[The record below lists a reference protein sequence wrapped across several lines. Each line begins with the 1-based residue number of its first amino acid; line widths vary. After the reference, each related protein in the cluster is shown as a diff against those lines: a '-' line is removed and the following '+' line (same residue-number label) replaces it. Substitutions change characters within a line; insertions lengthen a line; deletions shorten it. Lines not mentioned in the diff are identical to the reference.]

1 MEEKNVTAEEIVET
15 AATDNAIIEDAT
27 MEDAMKEIDKSMVR
41 INTGDILEGKV
52 VSVDTDS
59 VIVNIGYHAD
69 GIILLNEL
77 TNKKDVA
84 PADIVSP
91 EDVINVEVLKLD
103 DGEGNVLLSKK
114 RADGLVA
121 WDDIEQDHKD
131 GKVIEVTVSEAVK
144 GGVVA
149 DHNGIRAF
157 IPASQLSDRYV
168 EDISTFVGK
177 KIRAEIIEF
186 DQSKNKLVLSSRRL
200 AKEESDAARQ
210 SVIENLKI
218 GDVKTG
224 TVIKLMPFGAFVD
237 IGDVQGLLHN
247 SDLSWTRIQHPSE
260 VIKEGQEIEVTVI
273 KIDKAAGKVGL
284 GFKDMTLDPWTVN
297 AEALKKGS
305 IVDGVITRLVDFGA
319 FVRIADSVEGLVH
332 ISQISENRIGKPS
345 EVLEERQAV
354 RVKIMDIDTKSKKIS
369 LSIKEVQNEFDA
381 ELVKQYAGSED
392 EGLGTIGDALG
403 DAFKDLFN

>member
-1 MEEKNVTAEEIVET
+1 MEEKNVTADKVEETVEKT
-15 AATDNAIIEDAT
+15 AAEDNVT
-27 MEDAMKEIDKSMVR
+27 MEDAMEEIDKNMVS

-52 VSVDTDS
+52 ISVDADG
-59 VIVNIGYHAD
+59 VRVDIGYHAE
-69 GIILLNEL
+69 GIIQIQEL
-77 TNKKDVA
+77 SSMKDVK
-84 PADIVSP
+84 PEDVVSP

-121 WDDIEQDHKD
+121 WDDIEKDHKD
-131 GKVIEVTVSEAVK
+131 GTVVEVTVSEAVK

-177 KIRAEIIEF
+177 KIKAEIIEF
-186 DQSKNKLVLSSRRL
+186 DKSKNKLVLSSRRL
-200 AKEESDAARQ
+200 AKVESDAAKK
-210 SVIENLKI
+210 VAIDNLKE
-218 GDVKTG
+218 GQVKKG

-247 SDLSWTRIQHPSE
+247 SDLSWTRVKHPSE
-260 VIKEGQEIEVTVI
+260 VIKEGQEIEVTVL
-273 KIDKAAGKVGL
+273 KVDRESGKVGL
-284 GFKDMTLDPWTVN
+284 GFKDMSLDPWTVN
-297 AEALKKGS
+297 AEKLKKGS
-305 IVDGVITRLVDFGA
+305 IVEGVITRLVDFGA
-319 FVRIADSVEGLVH
+319 FVRIADQVEGLVH

-345 EVLEERQAV
+345 DVLEERETIK
-354 RVKIMDIDTKSKKIS
+354 VKILDINKESKKIS

-381 ELVKQYAGSED
+381 ELVKQYAGAE
-392 EGLGTIGDALG
+392 EGSLGTIGDALG